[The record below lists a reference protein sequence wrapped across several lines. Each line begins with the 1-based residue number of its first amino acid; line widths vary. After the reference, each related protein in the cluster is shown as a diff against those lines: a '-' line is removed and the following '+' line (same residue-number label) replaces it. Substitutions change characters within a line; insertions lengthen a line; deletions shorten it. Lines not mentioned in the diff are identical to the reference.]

1 MWEFADGI
9 DDSEVSYMEHD
20 AKSISSSTVLS
31 YNYSKRDEMLKVMK
45 SLSMEVGRRL
55 RESGMYARNVSIWIK
70 YSNFVKVSKQMNL
83 DNAIHNDSDIYNISI
98 MLFDKLWNKEDNVR
112 GLCVGVSNFKNT
124 NDKQLSLF
132 DSNIT
137 NNKKDLK
144 EDKLQKVLDN
154 LRNKYGSDKIG
165 YADMMKKEKK

>member
-1 MWEFADGI
+1 
-9 DDSEVSYMEHD
+9 
-20 AKSISSSTVLS
+20 
-31 YNYSKRDEMLKVMK
+31 MLKVMK

-124 NDKQLSLF
+124 ND
-132 DSNIT
+132 
-137 NNKKDLK
+137 NKLAIIILPKYI
-144 EDKLQKVLDN
+144 
-154 LRNKYGSDKIG
+154 NKYFTLP
-165 YADMMKKEKK
+165 KKFSICGPITYKAYILHKK